1 MAVGIWTPVVLS
13 NVKLVFSDRLN
24 TFANKLQTTALVAGT
39 HMMVRP
45 SGCQGPVYVH
55 TSAPADD
62 TAGFTGTPVTEDME
76 FVMPRVSPIWIYCPY
91 DNAMVDIC
99 VGALT

>member
-24 TFANKLQTTALVAGT
+24 NFAAKLQTTALIAGT

-45 SGCQGPVYVH
+45 YGCNPVYVH

-62 TAGFTGTPVTEDME
+62 AAGFTGTPVTEDME
-76 FVMPRVSPIWIYCPY
+76 FVMPRVSPVWIYCPY
-91 DNAMVDIC
+91 DNTHVDIC
-99 VGALT
+99 VGTLS